1 MTRRATIFR
10 ARRTGQVLSMIE
22 LQVEG
27 LLEFV
32 WESFQ
37 RRIIPIDVCVAD
49 RAHGHIRG
57 GELREVTARAVFMA
71 REAGPRGIIIPM
83 MTTRAGGGRVT
94 RTSVQKLRV
103 VEIVSLRKDQG
114 KRQK

>member
-1 MTRRATIFR
+1 VTRRATIFW

-22 LQVEG
+22 LQVEA

-57 GELREVTARAVFMA
+57 GELREVTAGAIFVA
-71 REAGPRGIIIPM
+71 REAGPRGSVIPM
-83 MTTRAGGGRVT
+83 MTTRAGSRRVT
-94 RTSVQKLRV
+94 WTGVQEPRV

-114 KRQK
+114 KGQK